1 MDIDAVFQGL
11 ANQANTIN
19 DLRCHAFMPNA
30 ISPPTFYCVELEI
43 DYDMSFGRGHDDFN
57 PITCRVLTSLASDR
71 SGQKL
76 LKDFMKGSGPKS
88 IKAAIEAD
96 KTLGGACESLQV
108 IRVRG
113 MGQYEHGTDTYY
125 GADWLVRVIGRGD

>member
-1 MDIDAVFQGL
+1 MDVAAVFQGL
-11 ANQANTIN
+11 ADRADTIEGLRTHAYMP
-19 DLRCHAFMPNA
+19 DL

-43 DYDMSFGRGHDDFN
+43 SYDLSFGRGRDDFN
-57 PITCRVLTSLASDR
+57 PVICRLLVSRANDR
-71 SGQKL
+71 SGQKAL
-76 LKDFMKGSGPKS
+76 QEYMKGSGPKS
-88 IKAAIEAD
+88 VKAAIEAD

-108 IRVRG
+108 MSVRG